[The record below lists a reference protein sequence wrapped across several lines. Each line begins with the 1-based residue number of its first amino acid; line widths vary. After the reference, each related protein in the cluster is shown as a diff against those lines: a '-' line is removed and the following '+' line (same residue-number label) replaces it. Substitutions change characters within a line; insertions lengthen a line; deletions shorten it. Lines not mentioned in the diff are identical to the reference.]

1 MPQPRHSAAIPQ
13 PSFYAADRRDT
24 TPSKTE
30 KTKGIHTV
38 KARKS
43 WLKFYQTAY
52 CFIECTYFA
61 GNSIDTH

>member
-52 CFIECTYFA
+52 CFIEF
-61 GNSIDTH
+61 